1 MPDQKQ
7 QPETTLLA
15 HATVYLVGGESFDL
29 LPFQSPEDVKSQ
41 VSDLMENW
49 AKSGFLLRGKRIYP
63 WHQVVRVEVTAVEE
77 LSRSEAAQK
86 LMDWEV
92 NDLYRVQQNFWKTK
106 KTPDKKEEKPA
117 DSGGKPV

>member
-7 QPETTLLA
+7 QPETILLA

-41 VSDLMENW
+41 VTNLMENW

-63 WHQVVRVEVTAVEE
+63 WHQVVRVEVMAVEE
-77 LSRSEAAQK
+77 LTRNEAAQK
-86 LMDWEV
+86 LTDWEI
-92 NDLYRVQQNFWKTK
+92 NDLYRVQQDFWKTK
-106 KTPDKKEEKPA
+106 KAHEKKEEKSA
-117 DSGGKPV
+117 DGAGKPA